1 MARYGYGASVSGSR
15 TPFVAS
21 VAPAPS
27 GIVVATTNTINVVDD
42 FNIEETISLTKFSS
56 TEYRTDEY
64 SFVIS
69 QIYCEAY
76 SDNVNITVFRVSVI
90 LDGGYWIY
98 RYYGIYDCDGNVQ
111 VTYDNTSVQQ
121 VTSGIIPTTGWSPSL
136 TITAV

>member
-1 MARYGYGASVSGSR
+1 MARYGYGMSVSGSR
-15 TPFVAS
+15 TPIVAS
-21 VAPAPS
+21 STPAPS
-27 GIVVATTNTINVVDD
+27 GIVVATTNTINVVDA
-42 FNIEETISLTKFSS
+42 FNIGETISLTKFSS
-56 TEYRTDEY
+56 TEYRTDAY

-98 RYYGIYDCDGNVQ
+98 RYYGLYDCDGNVE

-136 TITAV
+136 TITAA